1 MFRVDRGVITK
12 VAIDFY
18 CQADVL
24 AASTLAFLDYDE
36 MAAVATSCR
45 TGRALMHAPRFAH
58 THGSPHEFA
67 HIPGVARYTAGR
79 VSWSYVSCELC
90 SWISGNRSCFEC
102 ELCFRDVCLDCLKP
116 GNFCI
121 VCCIEGEGDAPLPTV
136 VPMYMHA
143 YYMSCELNDALTRR
157 GDYLRYQELDVAFA
171 WPYQL
176 KWIEWLPC
184 AVWGKDI
191 EEGTPAE
198 LWPDTDDGF

>member
-18 CQADVL
+18 CQTEVL
-24 AASTLAFLDYDE
+24 AASTLAFMDYDA
-36 MAAVATSCR
+36 MAALATSCR

-58 THGSPHEFA
+58 INMMP
-67 HIPGVARYTAGR
+67 AGR
-79 VSWSYVSCELC
+79 VHGMYDSCAVC

-102 ELCFRDVCLDCLKP
+102 ELCFRDVCFDCLER
-116 GNFCI
+116 NFCF

-143 YYMSCELNDALTRR
+143 FYMSCELNDALTRR
-157 GDYLRYQELDVAFA
+157 GDYLRYRELDVAFA